1 MLRYLAVAHFG
12 RGRGR
17 YVEGEAPS
25 FWQGEVEQSMAGQ
38 REALHA
44 WWQAARSGEEVED
57 RLADALR
64 SVTAQ
69 SLERLYPGR
78 VPAPLLAR

>member
-1 MLRYLAVAHFG
+1 
-12 RGRGR
+12 
-17 YVEGEAPS
+17 
-25 FWQGEVEQSMAGQ
+25 MAGQ

-44 WWQAARSGEEVED
+44 SWQAARSGEEVED
-57 RLADALR
+57 RLTDALR
-64 SVTAQ
+64 NVTAQ